1 MQTEL
6 KNQKAIQLHKNSSLL
21 QDFNVLDTQPSE
33 ALQLNGVTSQG
44 HVLLWLV
51 FANVFISTL
60 LVVVLSLCFSQRKMY
75 TRQLRAASVHSYGE
89 SA

>member
-1 MQTEL
+1 MF
-6 KNQKAIQLHKNSSLL
+6 

-33 ALQLNGVTSQG
+33 ALQLTGATANG
-44 HVLLWLV
+44 HVMLWLV

-60 LVVVLSLCFSQRKMY
+60 LVVVLSLCFSQRKTY

-89 SA
+89 LESFLDHHQSRNN